1 MFWLLWK
8 KEIKVFFTN
17 KGNLVFMVLLPIL
30 LISIFSF
37 ALGDYIKGDYGTF
50 QNGQVFYCQNDA
62 TEQMRSRFAAIS
74 AKITEQ
80 TGVSFTEVTDAQQA
94 KKDVE
99 ASKAYGLVTI
109 GSDSFSYFRSSFNEP
124 QGGQLVRTLFT
135 ELARDGVTSDAAAS
149 GSRPAVIR
157 TVIAGSHLDAKVY
170 YTFAALTFSIL
181 FMGVLVGHS
190 VFDEKELGT
199 LTRIR
204 MSRAGVRTVVAV
216 KILTGILCGAGQV
229 LSAFVF
235 SSLVLRVNWGDQLP
249 LILLVLLCLVTL
261 SSTFGAVVGSFAP
274 NKSMCQSTVMMTTM
288 LCGYLGGAITPL
300 YLLENMPILGYI
312 VKISPLYWTNQSMTY
327 LYNGIVN
334 SKTGITIGVLLGL
347 TALLLVVYA
356 VFTAKLSAS
365 ASAPAAGKT
374 VEKEGRTA

>member
-1 MFWLLWK
+1 M
-8 KEIKVFFTN
+8 I
-17 KGNLVFMVLLPIL
+17 LLPIL

-50 QNGQVFYCQNDA
+50 KNGQVFYLHDG
-62 TEQMRSRFAAIS
+62 TTDQMNSRFDAIS
-74 AKITEQ
+74 KKITEQ
-80 TGVSFTEVTDAQQA
+80 TGVSFTEVTDAEQA

-99 ASKAYGLVTI
+99 SSKAYGLITI
-109 GSDSFSYFRSSFNEP
+109 GSESFSYFRSSFNEP

-135 ELARDGVTSDAAAS
+135 ELARDGVTSVETTS
-149 GSRPAVIR
+149 GNALSIKR
-157 TVIAGSHLDAKVY
+157 TVIEGSHLDSKVY

-204 MSRAGVRTVVAV
+204 MSKAGVRIVVVV
-216 KILTGILCGAGQV
+216 KILTGILCGAGQI

-235 SSLVLRVNWGDQLP
+235 SNLVLKVDWGDKLP

-327 LYNGIVN
+327 LYNGVVN
-334 SKTGITIGVLLGL
+334 SKFGITISVLLGL
-347 TALLLVVYA
+347 TALLLIVYA
-356 VFTAKLSAS
+356 IFTAKLSVNVSTPVAKTVKKE
-365 ASAPAAGKT
+365 GKT
-374 VEKEGRTA
+374 A